1 MDDLEEVW
9 GPRGRATV
17 DPGSIRPVAPARP
30 AAGEPPVTSAPP
42 LVPPVPRVPAV
53 PAVPPVAGSAS
64 APVGEIV
71 PVSTTSSGSRPQPLV
86 WIAAGAAALVAAVLV
101 LALVARSATEPPA
114 PVVATGST
122 ATTIVSAAADLL
134 GRSRTTAVPTDATT
148 STAAPDSTVVS
159 APAAPSTV
167 PPASTVPTVTP
178 ATPAPTTAAP
188 SSAGLPPLALAED
201 TARRFI
207 DVVSRRDCDGLWN
220 LLSRGTQSFLTGSAE
235 PGEPS
240 GRDALCEGLRSEETI
255 PPMRVHGPAVAQG
268 DRAAVPLESEGAV
281 EDLHFVAED
290 GRWVID
296 LFGDFAEES

>member
-17 DPGSIRPVAPARP
+17 DPGSVRPVAPTAQIVP
-30 AAGEPPVTSAPP
+30 AAFPSP
-42 LVPPVPRVPAV
+42 
-53 PAVPPVAGSAS
+53 
-64 APVGEIV
+64 
-71 PVSTTSSGSRPQPLV
+71 GSRPQPVV
-86 WIAAGAAALVAAVLV
+86 WIGAGAAALVAAVLV
-101 LALVARSATEPPA
+101 IALLARSSSEPPA

-134 GRSRTTAVPTDATT
+134 GRSRTTASTDATAT
-148 STAAPDSTVVS
+148 TAVSDPAVVTAPPSS
-159 APAAPSTV
+159 AVEP
-167 PPASTVPTVTP
+167 
-178 ATPAPTTAAP
+178 PAPTVPRVAPTPPRTTTAP
-188 SSAGLPPLALAED
+188 VSSADRPPLALAEE
-201 TARRFI
+201 TARHFI

-240 GRDALCEGLRSEETI
+240 GREALCDGLRSEETI

-268 DRAAVPLESEGAV
+268 DRAAVPLESEGEV

>member
-17 DPGSIRPVAPARP
+17 DPGSIRPVAPAR
-30 AAGEPPVTSAPP
+30 AAPDEPPVTSAPP
-42 LVPPVPRVPAV
+42 PVPPVVPRVPS
-53 PAVPPVAGSAS
+53 VPPVVGSAS
-64 APVGEIV
+64 APIGEIV

-86 WIAAGAAALVAAVLV
+86 WIGAGAAALVAAVLV
-101 LALVARSATEPPA
+101 IALVARSASESPA
-114 PVVATGST
+114 PVVATGSP
-122 ATTIVSAAADLL
+122 ATTIGSAAADLL
-134 GRSRTTAVPTDATT
+134 GRSRTTTGPADATAT
-148 STAAPDSTVVS
+148 TAAPDSTVVS
-159 APAAPSTV
+159 APTAPSV
-167 PPASTVPTVTP
+167 APPASTVPQVTP
-178 ATPAPTTAAP
+178 APPAPTTTPA
-188 SSAGLPPLALAED
+188 SSADRPPLALAEEA
-201 TARRFI
+201 ARRFI

-220 LLSRGTQSFLTGSAE
+220 LLSRGTQSFLTGSDE

-268 DRAAVPLESEGAV
+268 DRAAVPLESEGEF

>member
-17 DPGSIRPVAPARP
+17 DPGSIRPVAPAPPSAPMPP
-30 AAGEPPVTSAPP
+30 AASGRSVAPGLP
-42 LVPPVPRVPAV
+42 SVV
-53 PAVPPVAGSAS
+53 GSIA
-64 APVGEIV
+64 APIGEIV
-71 PVSTTSSGSRPQPLV
+71 PAATTSPGSRPQPV
-86 WIAAGAAALVAAVLV
+86 AWIGAGATALVAAVLV
-101 LALVARSATEPPA
+101 IAMVARSSEPPA

-134 GRSRTTAVPTDATT
+134 GRSRTATASTDGTGATAT
-148 STAAPDSTVVS
+148 TAAPDSAVVT
-159 APAAPSTV
+159 APPSSSV
-167 PPASTVPTVTP
+167 PPPPPTVGGVTP
-178 ATPAPTTAAP
+178 TSPRPTTAP
-188 SSAGLPPLALAED
+188 VSSADRPPLALAEE
-201 TARRFI
+201 TARHFI
-207 DVVSRRDCDGLWN
+207 EVVSRRDCDGLWN

-240 GRDALCEGLRSEETI
+240 GREALCEGLRSEETI

-268 DRAAVPLESEGAV
+268 DRAAVPLESEGEV
-281 EDLHFVAED
+281 EELHFVAED